1 MTDREAYILLNAVP
15 GVPPRT
21 KHRLLAALGSPAAVL
36 QASRDVLADLSTD
49 RAADRIAEFRATHD
63 RLPAE
68 VDAQILTL
76 ADPDYP
82 PLLRSLPDPPL
93 ALYVRGRLP
102 QGPCVAVVGTRR
114 PSGEGVE
121 VARRMAAD
129 LAAAGVCVVSGLAR
143 GIDAAAHRGAL
154 EVQGA
159 TVAVLGC
166 GIDRVWPADHA
177 DLCEAVASQGA
188 VISEYPPGT
197 PPLRHHFPARNR
209 ILAGLSQAVVV
220 VEARERSGAL
230 ITAEFALE
238 LGREVFA
245 VPGCVL
251 NPRSRGPHQLL
262 REGAHLAESAEDVLS
277 VLGLPSRR
285 SSTPA
290 PPPESASLLEL
301 LGEPSHLDELVRA
314 TGQSAAAVSA
324 ALLALEVRGLVR
336 RLPGGRYV
344 RTA

>member
-15 GVPPRT
+15 GISPRT
-21 KHRLLAALGSPAAVL
+21 KHRLLAALGSPTAVL
-36 QASRDVLADLSTD
+36 QASRDVLADLSTE
-49 RAADRIAEFRATHD
+49 RTADRIAEFRAAHG
-63 RLPAE
+63 RLSFE
-68 VDAQILTL
+68 VDARILTL

-82 PLLRSLPDPPL
+82 PLLRSLADPPL

-102 QGPCVAVVGTRR
+102 QGPCVAIVGTRR
-114 PSGEGVE
+114 PSAEGVE

-129 LAAAGVCVVSGLAR
+129 LAAAGICVVSGLAR

-177 DLCEAVASQGA
+177 NLCKAVASHGA

-209 ILAGLSQAVVV
+209 ILAALSRAVVV

-277 VLGLPSRR
+277 VLGLSPRR
-285 SSTPA
+285 SWAPA
-290 PPPESASLLEL
+290 PPPESASFLEL
-301 LGEPSHLDELVRA
+301 LEEPSHLDELVRA

-324 ALLALEVRGLVR
+324 VLLALEVQGLVR
-336 RLPGGRYV
+336 RLPGGQYV